1 MPGAARLAGTAA
13 LRAGAGLVTVAGAA
27 ENIAA
32 VTGATPEL
40 IYLPV
45 SSVTSL
51 EEALAAATVIAIG
64 PGLGTGDWSM
74 RLWAQVLRARRPRV
88 VVDADA
94 LNLLALDPVKLP
106 ADWILTPHPGEA
118 ARLLGTD
125 TAAVQADRLGA
136 VRALGFTGAIK
147 SPSYT
152 LLETYESPPNQPS
165 LTAVHL
171 DLYRLND
178 PEELEHLGLADY
190 HRPGYLWL
198 VEWPE
203 KAAGRLPRPDLRF
216 QFSIDD
222 AGHRIQ
228 RIETFI
234 ATK

>member
-1 MPGAARLAGTAA
+1 MNGSAW
-13 LRAGAGLVTVAGAA
+13 VT
-27 ENIAA
+27 
-32 VTGATPEL
+32 
-40 IYLPV
+40 
-45 SSVTSL
+45 TSG
-51 EEALAAATVIAIG
+51 EETEALG
-64 PGLGTGDWSM
+64 
-74 RLWAQVLRARRPRV
+74 
-88 VVDADA
+88 
-94 LNLLALDPVKLP
+94 
-106 ADWILTPHPGEA
+106 
-118 ARLLGTD
+118 ARLLGMLPSPRAPLVVELSGD
-125 TAAVQADRLGA
+125 LGTGKSTFA
-136 VRALGFTGAIK
+136 RGVLRALGVTGPIK

-152 LLETYESPPNQPS
+152 LLETYELPPGNPS

-216 QFSIDD
+216 QFSIFD
-222 AGHRIQ
+222 AGHRIL